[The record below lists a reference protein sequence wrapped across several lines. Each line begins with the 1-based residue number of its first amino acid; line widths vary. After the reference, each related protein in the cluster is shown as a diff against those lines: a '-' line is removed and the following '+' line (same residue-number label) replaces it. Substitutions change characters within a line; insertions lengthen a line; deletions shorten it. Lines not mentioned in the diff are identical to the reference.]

1 MIELEFIGA
10 AQTVTGSKHLL
21 RTSRAAVLLDCGLF
35 QGHRREAIELNR
47 SLPVDVAELDAVV
60 LSHAHIDHSGAL
72 PILYRKGYRGSIYA
86 TPATRDL
93 CVPML
98 EDAVAIQTA
107 DARHIQKLIDRHQ
120 VDLEPVVPL

>member
-21 RTSRAAVLLDCGLF
+21 HTPRANVLLDCGLF
-35 QGHRREAIELNR
+35 QGHRREANERNKT
-47 SLPVDVAELDAVV
+47 LPIDIAALDAVV

-72 PILYRKGYRGSIYA
+72 PVLFQKGYRRSVYA

-98 EDAVAIQTA
+98 
-107 DARHIQKLIDRHQ
+107 
-120 VDLEPVVPL
+120 